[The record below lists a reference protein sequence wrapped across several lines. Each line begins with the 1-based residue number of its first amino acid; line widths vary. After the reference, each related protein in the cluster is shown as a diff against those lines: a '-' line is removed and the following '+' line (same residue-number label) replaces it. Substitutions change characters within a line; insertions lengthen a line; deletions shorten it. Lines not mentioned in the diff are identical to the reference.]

1 MCIQYLFHFNSIFN
15 SFNKLSYNKTRL
27 EDSDIRKK
35 WMKTADMFKVHFIDW
50 VSDARTKLYFKKS
63 KSVIIYEKV
72 LNSNFVFRLDDQR
85 EDCQTKFGCRI
96 QFMDFAMMKDS
107 DRKVLGDLS
116 QKILENCI
124 SEDDMEYFRLQDDT
138 SLMQKT
144 FFDLW
149 GH

>member
-1 MCIQYLFHFNSIFN
+1 MQLGVADETSSVHHGILDLRMDKSHVHVATSLIELVTQLSTCRTQ
-15 SFNKLSYNKTRL
+15 KLLSL
-27 EDSDIRKK
+27 
-35 WMKTADMFKVHFIDW
+35 
-50 VSDARTKLYFKKS
+50 
-63 KSVIIYEKV
+63 
-72 LNSNFVFRLDDQR
+72 NFVFRLDDQR

-116 QKILENCI
+116 QKILDNCI

-144 FFDLW
+144 FFDL
-149 GH
+149 